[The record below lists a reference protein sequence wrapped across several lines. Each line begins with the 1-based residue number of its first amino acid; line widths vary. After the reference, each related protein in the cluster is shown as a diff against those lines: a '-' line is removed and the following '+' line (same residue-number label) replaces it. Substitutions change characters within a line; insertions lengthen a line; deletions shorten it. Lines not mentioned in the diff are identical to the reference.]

1 MRKRGLRV
9 LCVLAKSL
17 LSYIIPSPLTVL
29 VNMCFLNSLISFE
42 SDAIFPLCYF
52 LLKYGNLPSFELV
65 YFPLHTFFVNCY
77 LMHTNIFSDYKN
89 KIHPR
94 VG

>member
-65 YFPLHTFFVNCY
+65 YFPLHTFLLTV
-77 LMHTNIFSDYKN
+77 T
-89 KIHPR
+89 
-94 VG
+94 